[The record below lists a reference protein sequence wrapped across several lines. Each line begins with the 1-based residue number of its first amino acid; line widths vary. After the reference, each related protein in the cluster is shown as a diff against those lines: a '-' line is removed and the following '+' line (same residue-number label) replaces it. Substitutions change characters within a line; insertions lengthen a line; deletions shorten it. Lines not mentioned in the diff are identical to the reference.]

1 MCFVLNFYHE
11 NPWLEW
17 TFSLEKKKVLLRIM
31 VDFVCYKTVVFSYNI
46 GLIIFLQ
53 EHSIKQ
59 GTLKIYLTIFGMNG
73 IIENT
78 VMILFKRSL

>member
-1 MCFVLNFYHE
+1 
-11 NPWLEW
+11 
-17 TFSLEKKKVLLRIM
+17 M